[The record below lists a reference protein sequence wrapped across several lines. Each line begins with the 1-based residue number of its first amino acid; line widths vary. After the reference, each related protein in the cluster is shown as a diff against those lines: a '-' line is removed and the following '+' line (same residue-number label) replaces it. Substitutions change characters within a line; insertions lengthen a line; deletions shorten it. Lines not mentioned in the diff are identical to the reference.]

1 MLDVVVVLESGPDLK
16 VLAKKGHGRI
26 HPRHPR
32 PRLRQPF
39 HPHADEADRSV
50 CPSCST
56 ISRSEDLMRFRV
68 VNDDAPANVF
78 VYDVEKKRVK
88 QLTDNLNP
96 EINRADL
103 FTDGHV
109 QLIPP
114 DRIIQ
119 HVTCVNP
126 FLRRILRTC
135 CPSPCLPLF
144 DPAAMRDPHKHWV

>member
-1 MLDVVVVLESGPDLK
+1 
-16 VLAKKGHGRI
+16 
-26 HPRHPR
+26 
-32 PRLRQPF
+32 
-39 HPHADEADRSV
+39 
-50 CPSCST
+50 
-56 ISRSEDLMRFRV
+56 MRFRV

-119 HVTCVNP
+119 HV
-126 FLRRILRTC
+126 
-135 CPSPCLPLF
+135 
-144 DPAAMRDPHKHWV
+144 